1 MLFAFPPNAEFNRI
15 IPKTKFYEHTS
26 PTPTLKA
33 KFVSQISQVV
43 WSYKLAP
50 ETINLPPSEAKQM
63 LTTAVWT
70 PRSSPLAS
78 PLECWG
84 RNWLGAHKDRKL
96 SWRW

>member
-1 MLFAFPPNAEFNRI
+1 MLFTFPPNAEFNRI

-50 ETINLPPSEAKQM
+50 ETINLPQSEGVKEIQVFTIALK
-63 LTTAVWT
+63 AI
-70 PRSSPLAS
+70 RSTFQY
-78 PLECWG
+78 
-84 RNWLGAHKDRKL
+84 
-96 SWRW
+96 